1 MSDNKLI
8 DNLENDNIPVFN
20 VTEITTEI
28 TNLLETKYSYIK
40 VKGEISG
47 ETGNKYPEIY
57 FSLKDND
64 NVISAIIKRNKV
76 SFLKLLPKD
85 GLEVICT
92 GKITAYTK
100 RDSKFQIDVDHIS
113 VEGEGQLLKIKE
125 ELRKKLEKKGWFDS
139 KYKKNLPYIPDNI
152 GIITS
157 PTGSV
162 IKDMQQI
169 IFERFSR
176 KTLLYPVA
184 VQGDKAVEEI
194 VNAVKSFNNQNNLN
208 KPDVII
214 IARGGGS
221 IEDLW
226 CFNDEKIIKA
236 VYESNIPII
245 SAIGH
250 EPDINLIDYVADISA
265 VTPSHAAK
273 LVVPERKELVQNLN
287 KQFARF
293 NKNIEFFFNNK
304 IQTVSSAFSSMPKT
318 NVIFSFKKENFNKIN
333 KKFKNSDLKLFKALE
348 DKLHYIISKFNI
360 GSHINTLK
368 RGYTFIRNIKNKSF
382 ITASRNIKSSQDISI
397 TFYDGTIKA
406 ITKEKKNN

>member
-304 IQTVSSAFSSMPKT
+304 IQTVSSAFSSMPKN

-382 ITASRNIKSSQDISI
+382 ITASRNIKSNQDISI

>member
-221 IEDLW
+221 VEDLW

-333 KKFKNSDLKLFKALE
+333 KKFKNSDLKLFKVLE

-382 ITASRNIKSSQDISI
+382 ITASRNIKSNQDISI

>member
-1 MSDNKLI
+1 MSDNELI

-304 IQTVSSAFSSMPKT
+304 IQTVSSVFSSMPKA

-333 KKFKNSDLKLFKALE
+333 KKFKNSDLKLFKVLE